1 MASNQKC
8 MTGFELRLGSSEFCF
23 EFDVCLN
30 WKSEANLRGRKIL
43 QIKTEVV
50 FRNPWD
56 TRLLGITN
64 FLIFFLILLL
74 VIFFFLSHLRPFLVP
89 WRVLV
94 KQGLSG
100 LILRITP
107 DLKNFFYCNYT
118 FGKGSNIFSDVITAE
133 KSSIILFLLV
143 SGCLGFLWWKS
154 RISAVPKPSWRH
166 VFYITES
173 EHVLQNNLGPN
184 ILPVATDSLL
194 GFDLT
199 P

>member
-94 KQGLSG
+94 KQVLSG

-118 FGKGSNIFSDVITAE
+118 FGKGNNIFSDVITAE

-143 SGCLGFLWWKS
+143 SGCLGFLWWKKQDFS
-154 RISAVPKPSWRH
+154 CSKTFMKTCVLHHWIRACSPKQSGPKYSPS
-166 VFYITES
+166 S
-173 EHVLQNNLGPN
+173 N
-184 ILPVATDSLL
+184 DSLL